1 VQIQEAAAMPGTLRW
16 IARFAVRDEGATML
30 EYALMIALI
39 AMVSLATVVTLGI
52 TVDRAFQ
59 RTDSALSDLL
69 Q

>member
-1 VQIQEAAAMPGTLRW
+1 MRSTFKL
-16 IARFAVRDEGATML
+16 IAHFVTREEGATML

-59 RTDSALSDLL
+59 RTDSALSALL